1 MRQIAALAALAV
13 LATLP
18 ARAAAQEWV
27 NQSYPWAFVEHHD
40 AAEMLDDTL
49 DSFVYGTQR
58 GFLYFLERDRATG
71 RLQTKRQREV
81 WAPVKEV
88 RVADVTGDRR
98 NELIV
103 TTRRGDLFVINLDTL
118 EDIWRTPENYFQSV
132 ESFTVAEV
140 DGDGK
145 PEIVL
150 LADNRL
156 VIMAGDKE
164 SEEFRSAEEYKAR
177 KVLVADVDADG
188 QPDIVLDS
196 GQVLDARFRQLK
208 WTAEQPFGDPMDIF
222 DIDGDGKLEIVGV
235 DPVGDLQIVDG
246 DERRVKFE

>member
-1 MRQIAALAALAV
+1 MRQIAALLVLALA
-13 LATLP
+13 AP
-18 ARAAAQEWV
+18 AAAQDWV

-40 AAEMLDDTL
+40 AAEMIDDTL

-58 GFLYFLERDRATG
+58 GFLYFIERDRATG

-88 RVADVTGDRR
+88 RLADTTGDRR

-118 EDIWRTPENYFQSV
+118 EDIWRTPEYYFKNV

-145 PEIVL
+145 PELVL
-150 LADNRL
+150 LADKRL
-156 VIMAGDKE
+156 VIMSGEKE
-164 SEEFRSAEEYKAR
+164 SEEYRSADEYEAR
-177 KVLVADVDADG
+177 RLLVADVDADG
-188 QPDIVLDS
+188 QDEIVLS
-196 GQVLDARFRQLK
+196 TGQVLDARVRQIK
-208 WTAEQPFGDPMDIF
+208 WEFAQPFGDTMDIF
-222 DIDGDGKLEIVGV
+222 DIDGDGKLEIVGL
-235 DPVGDLQIVDG
+235 DPAGDLQIVDV
-246 DERRVKFE
+246 DERRAKFE

>member
-1 MRQIAALAALAV
+1 MRQIAALLTLAV
-13 LATLP
+13 LAALP
-18 ARAAAQEWV
+18 ARAQEWV

-40 AAEMLDDTL
+40 AAEMIDDTL

-88 RVADVTGDRR
+88 RVADATGDRR

-103 TTRRGDLFVINLDTL
+103 STRRGDLFVINMDTL
-118 EDIWRTPENYFQSV
+118 EDIWRTPENYFTSL

-145 PEIVL
+145 PEIII

-156 VIMAGDKE
+156 VIMSGDKE
-164 SEEFRSAEEYKAR
+164 SEEFRSSEEYKAR
-177 KVLVADVDADG
+177 RVLVADVDADG

-208 WTAEQPFGDPMDIF
+208 WELPQPFGDKMDIF
-222 DIDGDGKLEIVGV
+222 DIDGDGKLEIVGT
-235 DPVGDLQIVDG
+235 DPVGDIQIIDG

>member
-1 MRQIAALAALAV
+1 MRQSAALLALAV
-13 LATLP
+13 LAAAP
-18 ARAAAQEWV
+18 AAAQDWV

-40 AAEMLDDTL
+40 TAEMIDDTL

-58 GFLYFLERDRATG
+58 GFLYFIERDRATG

-88 RVADVTGDRR
+88 RVADATGDRR

-103 TTRRGDLFVINLDTL
+103 STRRGDLFVINLDTL
-118 EDIWRTPENYFQSV
+118 EDIWRTPENYFQSL

-150 LADNRL
+150 IADGRL
-156 VIMAGDKE
+156 VIMSGDKE

-177 KVLVADVDADG
+177 RVLVADVDADG
-188 QPDIVLDS
+188 QPEIVLDS

-208 WTAEQPFGDPMDIF
+208 WEFERPFGEVMDIF
-222 DIDGDGKLEIVGV
+222 DIDGDGKLEIVGL
-235 DPVGDLQIVDG
+235 DPLGDIQVIDG